1 VEQFRAGGLSH
12 NFERR
17 YAIGRKNLHA
27 VLVGDSGN
35 LVISTLP
42 RIAITNCENGNAR
55 GGRPPSGTTA
65 LQTIE
70 SLGIAGKRGSIF
82 HSTGAV
88 KDVRIGLMKKTGR
101 ALSLC
106 AFLTIVL
113 LIAFQS
119 TVEGGENAPLA
130 GIAPDG
136 RAITTDGELD
146 RFTNTYYLSP
156 RPELVP
162 QAIKYIASN
171 QILSKYDHVRL
182 PLSAFFSRL
191 FADNPS
197 LTAGWKKE
205 IGQDPA
211 TQVFFM
217 TALESSP
224 KRFIDESRNGIERND
239 VCWAL
244 FFASGDTAYLVEIV
258 RQLQYL
264 DEREDM
270 VRYLAAA
277 TARWSLASNARA
289 HPKVKAAMEALEN
302 GEDLKLREVA
312 GGILRKGPQQISEET
327 IAVLKEQKS
336 KGIWR

>member
-1 VEQFRAGGLSH
+1 MQEAAGPHQIPPHYKPLNRSGAQVGEVIDFTRPDEGQMLQSAMVKQAGRRLS
-12 NFERR
+12 R
-17 YAIGRKNLHA
+17 YAL
-27 VLVGDSGN
+27 LS
-35 LVISTLP
+35 
-42 RIAITNCENGNAR
+42 IA
-55 GGRPPSGTTA
+55 
-65 LQTIE
+65 L
-70 SLGIAGKRGSIF
+70 F
-82 HSTGAV
+82 
-88 KDVRIGLMKKTGR
+88 
-101 ALSLC
+101 
-106 AFLTIVL
+106 
-113 LIAFQS
+113 IAFQG
-119 TVEGGENAPLA
+119 TVEAGE
-130 GIAPDG
+130 DG
-136 RAITTDGELD
+136 RGITTDGELD

-197 LTAGWKKE
+197 LTTGWKKE

-211 TQVFFM
+211 AQAFFM
-217 TALESSP
+217 TALQSSP
-224 KRFIDESRNGIERND
+224 KRFLDESRNGIERND

-244 FFASGDTAYLVEIV
+244 FFASGDTVYLAEIV

-277 TARWSLASNARA
+277 TARWSLASNART

-302 GEDLKLREVA
+302 GEDVKLREIA

>member
-1 VEQFRAGGLSH
+1 MQEAASPHQIPPHYKPLNRSGAQ
-12 NFERR
+12 
-17 YAIGRKNLHA
+17 
-27 VLVGDSGN
+27 VGEVIDFTRPDEGQMLESGM
-35 LVISTLP
+35 V
-42 RIAITNCENGNAR
+42 
-55 GGRPPSGTTA
+55 
-65 LQTIE
+65 
-70 SLGIAGKRGSIF
+70 
-82 HSTGAV
+82 
-88 KDVRIGLMKKTGR
+88 KKTGR
-101 ALSLC
+101 AVSLC
-106 AFLTIVL
+106 AFLSIAL
-113 LIAFQS
+113 LIALQG
-119 TVEGGENAPLA
+119 TVRGGENAPLA

-162 QAIKYIASN
+162 QAIKYITAN

-197 LTAGWKKE
+197 LTTGWKKE
-205 IGQDPA
+205 IGEQDPA
-211 TQVFFM
+211 AQAFFM
-217 TALESSP
+217 TALQSAP

-244 FFASGDTAYLVEIV
+244 FFASGDTVYLTEIV

-277 TARWSLASNARA
+277 TARWSLASNART

-302 GEDLKLREVA
+302 GEDVKLREVA